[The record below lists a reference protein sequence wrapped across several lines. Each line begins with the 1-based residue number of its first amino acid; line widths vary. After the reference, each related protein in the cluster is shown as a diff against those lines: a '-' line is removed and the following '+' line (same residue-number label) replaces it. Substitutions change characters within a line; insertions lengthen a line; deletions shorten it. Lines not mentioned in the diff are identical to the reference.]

1 MKKVRE
7 FLVVMAVTA
16 SAFSGGVAQ
25 AQELV
30 SLLPGLLNEHNLIR
44 SAEASRNE
52 ARHLESASKGE
63 WFPRLDFKADG
74 GRERVYKVDESI
86 SDSNRNYEEIR
97 LTQLVTDFG
106 ATGGIIDRAGLVT
119 SRSMTNLEAVRQN
132 VLLRGISSYLNVVMA
147 REKLRFA
154 KQSEENIR
162 TQTGMEETL
171 VSKGAGLSSDI
182 LQTKSQLARARA
194 LRVSVEGE
202 LVQAINFF
210 KATYGFV
217 PTEEEVGGFRLPMD
231 PAALLPDGVE
241 VMVKRALENNPDIR
255 VITLEGEIAVQEEKI
270 NRARYL
276 PKVNLFAEDNR
287 REDDLGTEGIREERS
302 FGIELTANLF
312 RGGSDYA
319 AVQASVEKNNA
330 VQNQLN
336 DTRRVVESKV
346 RNAWQDLQT
355 SREKHQYLRN
365 QADIIEEFLV
375 LARKERKLGTR
386 SLLDVLTGEVDQ
398 INAES
403 QAVTSE
409 IETLLASFNLYYAMG
424 DLTADVVRTR

>member
-1 MKKVRE
+1 MKNARK
-7 FLVVMAVTA
+7 FLVAMAVTVG
-16 SAFSGGVAQ
+16 AFSVGVAQ

-30 SLLPGLLNEHNLIR
+30 SLLPNLLNEHNLIR
-44 SAEASRNE
+44 AAEAGRNE
-52 ARHLESASKGE
+52 ARYLESASHGQ
-63 WFPRLDFKADG
+63 WLPRLDLIADG
-74 GRERVYKVDESI
+74 GRERVDRVD
-86 SDSNRNYEEIR
+86 DSVSNSYRNFEEIR

-106 ATGGIIDRAGLVT
+106 ATGSVIDRAGLVT
-119 SRSMTNLEAVRQN
+119 ARSMTNLEAVRQN
-132 VLLRGISSYLNVVMA
+132 VLLRGISSYLNIVMA
-147 REKLRFA
+147 REKLRYA
-154 KQSEENIR
+154 RQSEENIR

-202 LVQAINFF
+202 LIQAGNSF
-210 KATYGFV
+210 KAIYGFV
-217 PTEEEVGGFRLPMD
+217 PTEEEINAFKLPAD

-255 VITLEGEIAVQEEKI
+255 LTILESEIAVQDGKI
-270 NRARYL
+270 NRARYF
-276 PKVNLFAEDNR
+276 PQINLFARDNR
-287 REDDLGTEGIREERS
+287 REDDLGIDGIRKERS
-302 FGIELTANLF
+302 FGVELNANLF

-319 AVQASVEKNNA
+319 AVRASREKNSA
-330 VQNQLN
+330 VQSQLS
-336 DTRRVVESKV
+336 DTRRVVEGRV

-355 SREKHQYLRN
+355 SREKHKYLRN
-365 QADIIEEFLV
+365 QADIVAEFLT

-424 DLTADVVRTR
+424 DLTADVVRAR

>member
-1 MKKVRE
+1 MKKVGKL
-7 FLVVMAVTA
+7 LVAMAV
-16 SAFSGGVAQ
+16 SVGAFSGAAQ
-25 AQELV
+25 AQELIT
-30 SLLPGLLNEHNLIR
+30 LLPNLLNEHNLIR
-44 SAEASRNE
+44 AAEASRNE
-52 ARHLESASKGE
+52 ARHLESVSLGE
-63 WFPRLDFKADG
+63 WLPRLDFSADG
-74 GRERVYKVDESI
+74 GKERIYKVDESV
-86 SDSNRNYEEIR
+86 SNSYRNYEEIR

-106 ATGGIIDRAGLVT
+106 ATGGAIDRAELVT

-132 VLLRGISSYLNVVMA
+132 VLLRGISAYLNVVMA
-147 REKLRFA
+147 REKLRYA

-202 LVQAINFF
+202 LVQAVNFF
-210 KATYGFV
+210 KAIYGFL
-217 PTEEEVGGFRLPMD
+217 PTEQDIGSFRLPAD
-231 PAALLPDGVE
+231 PASLLPDGVE
-241 VMVKRALENNPDIR
+241 AMVKRAMENNPDIR
-255 VITLEGEIAVQEEKI
+255 IITLEGEISAKEQKI

-276 PKVNLFAEDNR
+276 PRINLFAKDNR
-287 REDDLGTEGIREERS
+287 REDDLGVDGIREERAY
-302 FGIELTANLF
+302 GVELTANLF

-319 AVQASVEKNNA
+319 AVQASIEKSNSL
-330 VQNQLN
+330 QSQLN
-336 DTRRVVESKV
+336 DTKRIVEGKV
-346 RNAWQDLQT
+346 RNAWQGLQT
-355 SREKHQYLRN
+355 SREKHEYLRN

-386 SLLDVLTGEVDQ
+386 SLIDVLTGEVDQ

-409 IETLLASFNLYYAMG
+409 IETLLASFDLYYAMG

>member
-1 MKKVRE
+1 M
-7 FLVVMAVTA
+7 
-16 SAFSGGVAQ
+16 
-25 AQELV
+25 
-30 SLLPGLLNEHNLIR
+30 
-44 SAEASRNE
+44 
-52 ARHLESASKGE
+52 
-63 WFPRLDFKADG
+63 
-74 GRERVYKVDESI
+74 
-86 SDSNRNYEEIR
+86 
-97 LTQLVTDFG
+97 
-106 ATGGIIDRAGLVT
+106 IDRAGLVKL
-119 SRSMTNLEAVRQN
+119 RSMTNLEAVRQN
-132 VLLRGISSYLNVVMA
+132 VLLRGISAYLNIVMA
-147 REKLRFA
+147 REKLRYA
-154 KQSEENIR
+154 RQSEENIR

-202 LVQAINFF
+202 LIQAINFF
-210 KATYGFV
+210 KAIYGFV
-217 PTEEEVGGFRLPMD
+217 PTEAEISGFRLPVD
-231 PAALLPDGVE
+231 PASLLPDGVE

-255 VITLEGEIAVQEEKI
+255 ITTLEGAIAVQEEKI

-276 PKVNLFAEDNR
+276 PRINLFAKDIR
-287 REDDLGTEGIREERS
+287 REDDLGVEGIREERS

-312 RGGSDYA
+312 RGGSDCA

-330 VQNQLN
+330 LQSQLS
-336 DTRRVVESKV
+336 DTRMVVEGKV

-355 SREKHQYLRN
+355 SREKHKYLRN

-386 SLLDVLTGEVDQ
+386 SLIDVLTGEVDQ

-424 DLTADVVRTR
+424 DLTADVVRVR

>member
-1 MKKVRE
+1 MKKVGKL
-7 FLVVMAVTA
+7 LVAMAV
-16 SAFSGGVAQ
+16 SVGAFSGAAQ
-25 AQELV
+25 AQELIT
-30 SLLPGLLNEHNLIR
+30 LLPNLLNEHNLIR
-44 SAEASRNE
+44 AAEASRNE
-52 ARHLESASKGE
+52 SRHLESVSLGE
-63 WFPRLDFKADG
+63 WLPRLDFSADG
-74 GRERVYKVDESI
+74 GKERIYKVDESV
-86 SDSNRNYEEIR
+86 SNSYRNYEEVR

-106 ATGGIIDRAGLVT
+106 VTGGAIDRAELVT

-147 REKLRFA
+147 REKLRYA
-154 KQSEENIR
+154 KQSEENIS

-202 LVQAINFF
+202 LVQAVNFF
-210 KATYGFV
+210 KAIYGFV
-217 PTEEEVGGFRLPMD
+217 PTEDDISSFRLPAD
-231 PAALLPDGVE
+231 PASLLPDGVE
-241 VMVKRALENNPDIR
+241 AMVKRAMENNPDIR
-255 VITLEGEIAVQEEKI
+255 IITLEGEIAAKEEKI

-276 PKVNLFAEDNR
+276 PRINLFAKDNR
-287 REDDLGTEGIREERS
+287 REDDLGVDGIREERAY
-302 FGIELTANLF
+302 GVELTANLF

-319 AVQASVEKNNA
+319 AVQASIEKSNSL
-330 VQNQLN
+330 QSQLN
-336 DTRRVVESKV
+336 DTKRIVEGKV
-346 RNAWQDLQT
+346 RNAWQSLQT
-355 SREKHQYLRN
+355 SREKHEYLRN

-386 SLLDVLTGEVDQ
+386 SLIDVLTGEVDQ

-409 IETLLASFNLYYAMG
+409 IETLLASFDLYYAMG